1 MSISAQYIILYLPNI
16 CVLGVRYC
24 NWENWSFY
32 DQNIRNTQLRMTI
45 RNVHIEVWLYIFIY
59 SNLLLNLPFQN
70 IHTSMNRNCDNHK
83 QFLKIVRQ
91 NNWGNLIKTF
101 GIAWNC
107 KRDWAKCKYHYRQD
121 PRILMWGQKPS
132 LHYKM
137 GSG

>member
-16 CVLGVRYC
+16 RVPGARYC

-32 DQNIRNTQLRMTI
+32 NQNIRNTQLRMTI

-70 IHTSMNRNCDNHK
+70 IHTLMNINCDNQK
-83 QFLKIVRQ
+83 QFKQILRQ
-91 NNWGNLIKTF
+91 NNWGSLIKTF

-107 KRDWAKCKYHYRQD
+107 KRDGAKCKYHYRHG
-121 PRILMWGQKPS
+121 PRNLMWGQTPS
-132 LHYKM
+132 LH
-137 GSG
+137 